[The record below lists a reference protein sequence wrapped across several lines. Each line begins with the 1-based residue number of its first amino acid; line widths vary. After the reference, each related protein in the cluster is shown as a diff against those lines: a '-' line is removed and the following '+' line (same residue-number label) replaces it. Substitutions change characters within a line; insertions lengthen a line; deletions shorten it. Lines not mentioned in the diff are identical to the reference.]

1 MEFVGTDLEG
11 RCRYQ
16 HHMNN
21 SYDSAHTYR
30 LHQDTLRWNL
40 FAGMSLCSSGSVDSQ
55 KSSLLRQSFSE
66 LHFSQQRPIS
76 GGLFTVGK

>member
-1 MEFVGTDLEG
+1 MEFVETDLEG

-40 FAGMSLCSSGSVDSQ
+40 FAGYVA
-55 KSSLLRQSFSE
+55 LLVGVGGFSE
-66 LHFSQQRPIS
+66 KFAAAPE
-76 GGLFTVGK
+76 LFGIAL